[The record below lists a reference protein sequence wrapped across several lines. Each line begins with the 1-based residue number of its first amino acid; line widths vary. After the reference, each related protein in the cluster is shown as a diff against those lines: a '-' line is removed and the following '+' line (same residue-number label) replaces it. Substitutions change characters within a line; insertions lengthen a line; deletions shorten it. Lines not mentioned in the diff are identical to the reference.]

1 MKRLLGIP
9 TVLAS
14 LALLGGRLPDALAQ
28 GLPAPGPGGPAL
40 PAAEGGTLIGPVIVL
55 VLGLFGALALIVAI
69 ADLRR
74 KRRAEGIAIEGQI
87 SDALMREPRLTGS
100 VLTPIA
106 HVPMTSRTAPSVEI
120 RGQVEYPDL
129 REIAV
134 RIVRQELIRYHPDG
148 QVEDRIFVSPPVP
161 AGRH

>member
-1 MKRLLGIP
+1 
-9 TVLAS
+9 VLA
-14 LALLGGRLPDALAQ
+14 
-28 GLPAPGPGGPAL
+28 
-40 PAAEGGTLIGPVIVL
+40 
-55 VLGLFGALALIVAI
+55 LFGALALIVAI

-100 VLTPIA
+100 VLTPMA
-106 HVPMTSRTAPSVEI
+106 HVPMTTRAAPSVEI

-134 RIVRQELIRYHPDG
+134 RIVRQELIRYHPEG
-148 QVEDRIFVSPPVP
+148 RVEDRIFVSPPVT